1 MTTLLP
7 FKRLLDTISSIPLL
21 FMLIVDAQAQYQW
34 PFPTANQQGRVS
46 GTIGEFRN
54 SDGANRWHK
63 GVDLTNGTNYAVHSI
78 NAGSIVIGGNG
89 VDTYVQITSP
99 TGLAIR
105 YFHIAAT
112 SAITTKESNNQSV
125 AVGLKPK
132 HLQ

>member
-1 MTTLLP
+1 MHFGFAFLA
-7 FKRLLDTISSIPLL
+7 LL
-21 FMLIVDAQAQYQW
+21 FFACTQSQYQW